1 MNAMP
6 NPPQDPGQWVTNA
19 DHAWSLLYGIVGAIG
34 LGVAFIVRRVR
45 WADRIEAELQRT
57 RDTTEEYR
65 SATENALAQY
75 QASTVATL
83 ARLDEKLD
91 LAQEQRDRWEDT
103 VQRRIDG
110 IHGEFKGDFRTVHE
124 RIDGVLTNCVRIEK
138 I

>member
-19 DHAWSLLYGIVGAIG
+19 DHAWNLLYGIVGAIG

-57 RDTTEEYR
+57 RDMTEENR

-91 LAQEQRDRWEDT
+91 LAQEQRDRWQDT
-103 VQRRIDG
+103 VQNRIDG
-110 IHGEFKGDFRTVHE
+110 IHAEFKDDFRAVHN
-124 RIDGVLTNCVRIEK
+124 RIDNISDRVKPENC
-138 I
+138 